1 MSVALPFPD
10 PPLTDGACALRPW
23 NRDDLPDLLAAAAD
37 PLVHRYRYSLP
48 GDGAAAH
55 AWLAAVERDRLSGER
70 LELAVTAAETPRAVG
85 SASLWGF
92 HRRNGAAMVSYWLAP
107 GGRGRGLATG
117 AVRLLA
123 GWAFDVLEQQR
134 LALQVEIENV
144 ASQHVAERCG
154 FRCEGRLRSHQQ
166 LRDGTRADVLVYGL
180 LAGELAPARR

>member
-1 MSVALPFPD
+1 VAVALSVPD
-10 PPLTDGACALRPW
+10 PPLADDTCALRPW
-23 NRDDLPDLLAAAAD
+23 TRDDLPHLLAAAAD

-48 GDGAAAH
+48 GDDAAAD

-70 LELAVTAAETPRAVG
+70 LELAVTRPDTPEAVG
-85 SASLWGF
+85 SVSLWGF

-107 GGRGRGLATG
+107 GGRGRGLATA

-123 GWAFDVLEQQR
+123 GWAFDTLGQQR

-144 ASQHVAERCG
+144 ASQRLAERCG

-166 LRDGTRADVLVYGL
+166 QRDGTLGLVLVYGL
-180 LAGELAPARR
+180 LAGELSLG